1 MNAKHLFILTTILLF
16 ITSAQS
22 LPAQKIR
29 VLFDGKSN
37 RNWVTTG
44 NVTTEDGI
52 LTLTGQQARA
62 ILDERNYKDFDL
74 SLDLRTT
81 TGGKGAIAFHTD
93 RTGKGYKVSLN
104 NDPTDP
110 VTWHMTGSLL
120 SVRNLSQSFVQE
132 NEWFKMNIRVEGKAI
147 TITINGTPV
156 VEYIEPAVPYR
167 TPENANELLSQGTFF
182 LISTGSGSLQ
192 FRNIT
197 ILQID
202 PKGIDVSAQLAKAI
216 DEQTD
221 PIIRQNQEDRGPIR

>member
-1 MNAKHLFILTTILLF
+1 MNAKHLLILAIFLL
-16 ITSAQS
+16 TASAQGLS
-22 LPAQKIR
+22 AQKAK
-29 VLFDGKSN
+29 VLFDGKSS
-37 RNWVTTG
+37 RNWISSG
-44 NVTTEDGI
+44 NVSTQDGI
-52 LTLTGQQARA
+52 LSLTGQQARA

-81 TGGKGAIAFHTD
+81 TGGKGVIAFHTD

-110 VTWHMTGSLL
+110 VTWHKTGSLL
-120 SVRNLSQSFVQE
+120 SVRNLTQSPVQE

-147 TITINGTPV
+147 TIMINGTPV
-156 VEYIEPAVPYR
+156 VDYIEPAVPYR

-182 LISTGSGSLQ
+182 LISTGSGSVQ

-197 ILQID
+197 ILPID

-221 PIIRQNQEDRGPIR
+221 PIIRQNQEDHGPVR